1 MSFRRA
7 TARARPPSA
16 AMLEQRLE
24 QEMRAPSTQPDA
36 QPIII
41 AEPADPAPI
50 TRLFVIWDDWTDLGQ
65 QDRSEIITNAFERAF
80 GLPQAARLSI
90 AMGLTPSEASKMG
103 IGTI

>member
-7 TARARPPSA
+7 AARSRPPSA
-16 AMLEQRLE
+16 VDLELRLAE
-24 QEMRAPSTQPDA
+24 EIRTPSARPDA

-50 TRLFVIWDDWTDLGQ
+50 TRLFVIWDDWSDLGQ
-65 QDRSEIITNAFERAF
+65 QDRSEIITNAYERVH
-80 GLPQAARLSI
+80 GLAEAARLSI

-103 IGTI
+103 IAVS